1 MAVNVT
7 EKDRTLRQVIR
18 WCEREADSQAGI
30 YRGSYGEERVR
41 GDAAGDAYARVAAHC
56 RGMLGYSGRMP
67 LETPNRA
74 ADAYDPVTDT
84 ESNREAAD
92 G

>member
-7 EKDRTLRQVIR
+7 EKDRTLRQVIL
-18 WCEREADSQAGI
+18 WCEREAGLQADV

-41 GDAAGDAYARVAAHC
+41 ADAAGDAYARVAAHC
-56 RGMLGYSGRMP
+56 RGMLGYGGRMC
-67 LETPNRA
+67 A

-84 ESNREAAD
+84 ESNLEAAD

>member
-1 MAVNVT
+1 MSAAAW
-7 EKDRTLRQVIR
+7 L
-18 WCEREADSQAGI
+18 ER
-30 YRGSYGEERVR
+30 
-41 GDAAGDAYARVAAHC
+41 YARVVAHC

-84 ESNREAAD
+84 ESNLEAAD